1 MAKTKQQKKEIIA
14 GLTDKLNKAK
24 SVVLT
29 NYQGLSVGE
38 VTELRQQMH
47 EQAVDYSIV
56 KNTLLKVSWD
66 QSDFKGVELVK
77 PSGPVAVAF
86 GYEDEVAP
94 ARLVY
99 EYAKK
104 HKELEITS
112 GVLEDK
118 LLSKEEVESLAL
130 LPSKDELIAK
140 TIGTIK
146 APLTGFVNVLAGN
159 LRGLV
164 GVLNAIKE
172 DKESAA

>member
-1 MAKTKQQKKEIIA
+1 MAKSKQQKEEIVA
-14 GLTDKLNKAK
+14 QLTDKLNKAK

-29 NYQGLSVGE
+29 NYQGLTVSE
-38 VTELRQQMH
+38 VQELRQQMK
-47 EQAVDYSIV
+47 EQAVDYHIV

-66 QSDFKGVELVK
+66 QSALKGVELAK
-77 PSGPVAVAF
+77 QDGPVAVAI

-94 ARLVY
+94 AKLCW
-99 EYAKK
+99 EYAKS
-104 HKELEITS
+104 HKSLEVGS
-112 GVLEDK
+112 GVLENK
-118 LLSKEEVESLAL
+118 LLTKEEIEALAK
-130 LPSKDELIAK
+130 LPSRDELIAK
-140 TIGTIK
+140 TVGTIK

>member
-29 NYQGLSVGE
+29 NYQGLTVSE
-38 VTELRQQMH
+38 VQELRQQMK
-47 EQAVDYSIV
+47 EQAVDYHIV

-66 QSDFKGVELVK
+66 QSELKDVELAK
-77 PSGPVAVAF
+77 QAGPVAVAI

-94 ARLVY
+94 AKLCWA
-99 EYAKK
+99 YAKG
-104 HKELEITS
+104 HKNLEVGS
-112 GVLEDK
+112 GVLENK
-118 LLSKEEVESLAL
+118 LLTKEEIEALAK